1 MTLRAAALLLCALIP
16 LAGCQ
21 DIGQVAG
28 IASGAATGAATGN
41 PAIGFAVG
49 VAVGTATTYASRT
62 WVLVRTGAE
71 QDAIAQAAASVPV
84 GGEAPW
90 HINHTVPIGNEH
102 GTVRVVDQIDTPI
115 AICRDIVFS
124 VAEGKNPPDWYMIM
138 ICRDPKGWKWA
149 TAEPAVSRWTTFQ

>member
-1 MTLRAAALLLCALIP
+1 MKLRAAALLCALIP

-21 DIGQVAG
+21 EIGQVAG

-41 PAIGFAVG
+41 PAIGLAVG
-49 VAVGTATTYASRT
+49 VAVGTATNYASNT
-62 WVLVRTGAE
+62 WTLVRTGAE

-90 HINHTVPIGNEH
+90 HINHTIPIGNEH
-102 GTVRVVDQIDTPI
+102 GTLRVVDQIVTPI
-115 AICRDIVFS
+115 AVCRDVVFS
-124 VAEGKNPPDWYMIM
+124 VADGKAPPWYMIM

-149 TAEPAVSRWTTFQ
+149 SAEPAVSRWTTFQ